1 MIYLSH
7 IRATIKRIGLILL
20 LAITPCLSHGD
31 EPRYNIPPGIEL
43 MTTTQYYDPIEP
55 VNRYIYRFN
64 ARFDRYIFLPT
75 VAGYRYITPD
85 PVENSISNFFN
96 NLREIPTFINS
107 ALQLKG
113 KTSLRTAG
121 RFIVNSTVGIAGLF
135 DTASHFG
142 IQHYKEDFGQTLGYW
157 GVPDGPFVVLPIL
170 GPSNLRDATGFVTDS
185 AVVNNIDLFKLDDVN
200 HDGER
205 ITLLVMDGIDTRKNT
220 AFRYFETGTPF
231 EYELIRRFYGDYRR
245 LLIEK

>member
-1 MIYLSH
+1 
-7 IRATIKRIGLILL
+7 
-20 LAITPCLSHGD
+20 
-31 EPRYNIPPGIEL
+31 